1 MTTPTST
8 RAAGTRQWLL
18 NVAAGYVDLAVG
30 AAIFIL
36 ITPII
41 VRHLGVEGYAVWM
54 LSHTITFYLGFFNL
68 GLGEAQVRLHARF
81 GELRRGELLQ
91 RLFGTVLVALA
102 IAGMLACATGMA
114 VAFGP
119 LPEWFDVSR
128 SLAGDLRTVLAILA
142 VNLLISMPAS
152 TLRNFYE
159 GAQRFDIQHV
169 QAILMRLATASTQ
182 VYLLSA
188 GYGVVELAAVELAA
202 TCVGVAIDLILIRRL
217 MPGIFS
223 VPVSFHRRTWQ
234 RIRTFACWA
243 SIDDLVAEGS
253 SKLDE
258 ILIALLLPL
267 ALLTP
272 YGLCLALG
280 GVLMVAVRPLTET
293 FFPMAAAL
301 HAARRP
307 GDLTRM
313 LLFGTKLTTALA
325 APLAVF
331 LAFFGDSVVR
341 VWVPQV
347 AEQTSG
353 MLAPII
359 VVSSLFSVFLWTSSV
374 LLLAINRVRLLV
386 LLTVIEVAIEI
397 ALILV
402 LAPRMGLEGVAIA
415 GLVANVG
422 VGLVLE
428 LPAVSRIVG
437 IPVITLLWSGLLRL
451 AAASA
456 PALLVAATL
465 RHLHPQAG
473 LPFLIGAAAIT
484 GIICV
489 CGLAVFGAGN
499 AERREI
505 VLMWKTMRS
514 GQPA

>member
-1 MTTPTST
+1 MSLTTSN
-8 RAAGTRQWLL
+8 RAAGARQWLL

-30 AAIFIL
+30 ALIFIL
-36 ITPII
+36 ITPVI

-54 LSHTITFYLGFFNL
+54 LSHTITFYLEFFNL

-81 GELRRGELLQ
+81 GELRRKEFLR
-91 RLFGTVLVALA
+91 RLFGTVLVSLALA
-102 IAGMLACATGMA
+102 GLLACATGMA

-119 LPEWFDVSR
+119 LPDWFDVSH
-128 SLAGDLRTVLAILA
+128 SLAGDLRTVIAILA

-159 GAQRFDIQHV
+159 GAQRFDVQHV
-169 QAILMRLATASTQ
+169 QAIAMRLATAAAQ
-182 VYLLSA
+182 LYLLNA

-202 TCVGVAIDLILIRRL
+202 TCVGVAVDLILIQRL
-217 MPGIFS
+217 MPGFFS
-223 VPVSFHRRTWQ
+223 VPVRFHRRTWR
-234 RIRTFACWA
+234 RIRAFACWA

-280 GVLMVAVRPLTET
+280 GVLMVAVRPMTET

-301 HAARRP
+301 HAARKKA
-307 GDLTRM
+307 DLTRM
-313 LLFGTKLTTALA
+313 LLFGTKLTTSLA

-331 LAFFGDSVVR
+331 LVFFGDSVVSI
-341 VWVPQV
+341 WVPQV
-347 AEQTSG
+347 AGQTGG
-353 MLAPII
+353 MLVPLV

-374 LLLAINRVRLLV
+374 MLLAINRVRLLV
-386 LLTVIEVAIEI
+386 VLTIVEVVIEI
-397 ALILV
+397 ALILA

-422 VGLVLE
+422 VGLALE
-428 LPAVSRIVG
+428 LPAVSRIAG
-437 IPVITLLWSGLLRL
+437 ISVATLLWSGLVRL
-451 AAASA
+451 AIASA

-465 RHLHPQAG
+465 KHLHPEAS
-473 LPFLIGAAAIT
+473 LPFLVGAAAIT
-484 GIICV
+484 GLVCV
-489 CGLAVFGAGN
+489 SGIALFAVGSD
-499 AERREI
+499 ERGEI
-505 VLMWKTMRS
+505 GRMWKTLRY
-514 GQPA
+514 GEPT